1 LLGVWRMLPVAR
13 CMSFVVRCMLP
24 AACRMLSRSCLLHAA
39 CRQVHFP
46 RFMLDVVRYIFPDA
60 CCMLSMVCCTF
71 SSGRLRHCCPLDR
84 VCVPFLCCTSHVLRR
99 LLPIS
104 LPQCPMSHG
113 VRCLSPGSR
122 RISVPV
128 PSRMSS
134 VACRVWPVAE

>member
-1 LLGVWRMLPVAR
+1 LASGACCLLRDACRLL
-13 CMSFVVRCMLP
+13 F
-24 AACRMLSRSCLLHAA
+24 AACCPLHAA
-39 CRQVHFP
+39 CCLEVVCSCRQVHFP